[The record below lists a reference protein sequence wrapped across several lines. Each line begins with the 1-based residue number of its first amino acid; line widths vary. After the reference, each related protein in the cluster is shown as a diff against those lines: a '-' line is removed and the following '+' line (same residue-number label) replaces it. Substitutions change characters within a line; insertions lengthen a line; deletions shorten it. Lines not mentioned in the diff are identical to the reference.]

1 MSEAASTTIARVYN
15 ASVAKPLAQDPPSSG
30 RPGSAGKL
38 RTACLDEDAILA
50 FVMGET
56 SGDRRQRVLDHIDT
70 CEACRSLSAA
80 LARDDDVAEARSRSA
95 VNPDASLLP
104 EDDDPPVSRPFTDGE
119 IVNDRF
125 RLLEV
130 LGRGAMGSVYRAH
143 DTKQGTDVALKLFHR
158 TDTNRA
164 FERELKVGRRI
175 SHPNVC
181 RLYDSGLYD
190 GIPYITMGLVE
201 GETLADLAHRERL
214 TLGEAVPLLLGIAAG
229 LAAVHAQ
236 GVVHRDL
243 KPANVMIERATGEPI
258 LTDFGFAADLE
269 SKQSRRLVG
278 TPSFWAPEQ
287 ARGESPTRASDVYSF
302 GVLAY
307 QLLTGQEFS
316 LSNPRALDAVPR
328 AYRAV
333 IGRCLEPRP
342 SDRFP
347 DAKDVE
353 IALRRAGRPRV
364 PLFAG
369 AAAGVALLAVGL
381 YLGFGRGPA
390 PTVTPS
396 ASAERTAAP
405 MLPLPPPTATPA
417 TASPTGEPHASPPV
431 SVAVPGPAPAASDK
445 ARPSSATLAPHRH
458 PPVVGSAAARPSVP
472 PPAAS
477 QDDPLYRH

>member
-1 MSEAASTTIARVYN
+1 
-15 ASVAKPLAQDPPSSG
+15 VAKPLASSA

-56 SGDRRQRVLDHIDT
+56 SADRRQRVLDHIDT
-70 CEACRSLSAA
+70 CDACRSLSAA

-95 VNPDASLLP
+95 VNPDTSLLP
-104 EDDDPPVSRPFTDGE
+104 EDDDPPVSRPFTGGE
-119 IVNDRF
+119 IVGDRF

-158 TDTNRA
+158 TDTHRA

-333 IGRCLEPRP
+333 IAGCLEPRP

-347 DAKDVE
+347 DAKDVV
-353 IALRRAGRPRV
+353 IAFRRAGRPRV
-364 PLFAG
+364 PRFAG
-369 AAAGVALLAVGL
+369 AASGVALLALAL
-381 YLGFGRGPA
+381 YLGFGRGPGPA
-390 PTVTPS
+390 VSPS
-396 ASAERTAAP
+396 ASAEATVAQTA
-405 MLPLPPPTATPA
+405 PLPPPIAAPEA
-417 TASPTGEPHASPPV
+417 AASGGEPHASPPV
-431 SVAVPGPAPAASDK
+431 SVAVPGPAPAPAPTTSDK
-445 ARPSSATLAPHRH
+445 ARPSSATVAPPRH
-458 PPVVGSAAARPSVP
+458 PPIAGSSTAKPSVP
-472 PPAAS
+472 SPAAS